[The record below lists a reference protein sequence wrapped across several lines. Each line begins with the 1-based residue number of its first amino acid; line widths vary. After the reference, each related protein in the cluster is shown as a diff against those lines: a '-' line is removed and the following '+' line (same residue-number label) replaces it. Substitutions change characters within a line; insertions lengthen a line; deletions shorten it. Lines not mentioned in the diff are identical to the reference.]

1 MRSKKKWLV
10 TIEIQEDHEFAKRTE
25 EYILLEPI
33 EIGHMF
39 KGGKVISCNEL
50 KRIAEDPDLVHL
62 IKK

>member
-39 KGGKVISCNEL
+39 NGGKVISCNEL
-50 KRIAEDPDLVHL
+50 KRID
-62 IKK
+62 